1 MIQENISVTVW
12 RDHGD
17 GHPDG
22 VIICGVYGPVGP
34 EDIAE
39 IQEMMNAPDTKI
51 DMPAEPLSGLVGIV
65 CDVWYDFDSDVSGWT
80 YEEKRVIIDD
90 DETGG
95 DTVYQ
100 DVTYDGEAFGDTTYP
115 DVASY
120 EAAATKEY
128 LREMRKIDVD
138 TMFVSGNI
146 DAHVIELEHGL
157 DMTSHVYRGIKYLIH
172 RDVFHD
178 REKWVAT
185 ERISGGTVPF
195 GVRFPDPIRA
205 SAAFRDMVDEKG
217 VLSTCHAIMSAVPRV
232 EAAKMISID
241 EYNNLRKEKK

>member
-65 CDVWYDFDSDVSGWT
+65 CDVWYDSDVPGWA
-80 YEEKRVIIDD
+80 YEENHVIVD
-90 DETGG
+90 
-95 DTVYQ
+95 
-100 DVTYDGEAFGDTTYP
+100 DGETFEGTTYP

-120 EAAATKEY
+120 ETAATKEY
-128 LREMRKIDVD
+128 LREMRKIGVD

-232 EAAKMISID
+232 EAARMISID